1 MPNFLANLP
10 LLLGQPAGGGTGQ
23 QGSGGGSMV
32 TMLATF
38 ALIIVIFYFLII
50 RPQRKKQKDTQS
62 MLSNIRKG
70 DRVSTIGGIRGTVHA
85 VKEST
90 VVLKVDD
97 NAKIEF
103 NKNAFSAVL
112 ERREEEASEAAE
124 EKKE

>member
-1 MPNFLANLP
+1 MPNIFANLP
-10 LLLGQPAGGGTGQ
+10 LLMGQPAGGQSGQ
-23 QGSGGGSMV
+23 AGGSSMI

-62 MLSNIRKG
+62 MLANVRKG
-70 DRVSTIGGIRGTVHA
+70 DRVSTVGGIRGTVHA

-97 NAKIEF
+97 NTKIEF
-103 NKNAFSAVL
+103 NKNAISAVL
-112 ERREEEASEAAE
+112 ERREEEAPEPTE

>member
-1 MPNFLANLP
+1 MPNLFANLP
-10 LLLGQPAGGGTGQ
+10 LLLGQPAGQGGQ
-23 QGSGGGSMV
+23 PAGGSSMI

-62 MLSNIRKG
+62 MLANVRKG
-70 DRVSTIGGIRGTVHA
+70 DRVATVGGIRGTVHA

-97 NAKIEF
+97 NTKIEF
-103 NKNAFSAVL
+103 NKNAISTVL
-112 ERREEEASEAAE
+112 ERREEEAPEATE

>member
-1 MPNFLANLP
+1 MPNFFANLP
-10 LLLGQPAGGGTGQ
+10 LLMGVPSGGTSAQ
-23 QGSGGGSMV
+23 GGSSSML
-32 TMLATF
+32 TMLGTF

-50 RPQRKKQKDTQS
+50 RPQRKKQKDTQN

-70 DRVSTIGGIRGTVHA
+70 DRVATVGGIRGTVHA

-97 NAKIEF
+97 NTKIEF
-103 NKNAFSAVL
+103 NKSAISTVL
-112 ERREEEASEAAE
+112 ERREEEAPETTE